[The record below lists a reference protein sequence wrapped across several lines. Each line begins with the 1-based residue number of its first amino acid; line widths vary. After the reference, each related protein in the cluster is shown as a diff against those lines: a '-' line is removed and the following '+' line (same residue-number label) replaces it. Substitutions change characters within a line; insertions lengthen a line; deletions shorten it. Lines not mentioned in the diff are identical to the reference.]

1 MAAMIKNS
9 TIGILILLLASVL
22 ASCKQSFEDKVRDE
36 LEKFMVENAKYPG
49 SVSVS
54 DIKTVYCKD
63 SICIMQFTLRG
74 HNSFG
79 KMISQKMEYVYMNAW
94 RGKLEHIRRLDDSE
108 PFLDFV
114 ENARK
119 KRYGDN
125 LYPATFENDLAEIIV
140 YLCVFKKNGLI
151 TGPNGRKY

>member
-1 MAAMIKNS
+1 MTKNS
-9 TIGILILLLASVL
+9 IIGILILLLASVL

-36 LEKFMVENAKYPG
+36 LEKFMVENAKDPG

-79 KMISQKMEYVYMNAW
+79 KMITKDMEYVYMSESG
-94 RGKLEHIRRLDDSE
+94 GKFEHARYLDDDV
-108 PFLDFV
+108 PFLEFV
-114 ENARK
+114 EDFRK
-119 KRYGDN
+119 QIYGDN
-125 LYPATFENDLAEIIV
+125 LSPATFEDDLEEIIV
-140 YLCVFKKNGLI
+140 NVCALDRNSLI
-151 TGPNGRKY
+151 TRPDGKKI